1 MINVHQRHSNKPA
14 LSFQAIVEKQQ
25 PVNRASFLLKPLL
38 LSLTIASLCSCAIQP
53 KPLTDAENA
62 TRVSEDSAQLQK
74 GQEAP
79 TRPISIQEA
88 VARALKYNLDYR
100 VEMMQKTLAQ
110 KDLGLTQY
118 DMLPKLMANLGY
130 NTRNNWSGAYS
141 QSLVTGQRSLVYST
155 SADRDIFN
163 AQLGLTWNVLDF
175 GVSYFRAHQ
184 AGDKVL
190 AREEEKRKVVNRIVQ
205 DVITAYWRA
214 VSNERLK
221 NDMQTLATSVETAL
235 QQSSRVLDQKLSNP
249 MAALTYQRELL
260 SIQRELQQLQR
271 NLTLAKSQL
280 AALMNLKP
288 NQDFQLVIP
297 ERSEWTRDI
306 KINPEKMERVAL
318 ENRPELRAL
327 VYEKRATLNEA
338 KAALVA
344 MLPGLEFGGGYNYNS
359 NSFLWEKEWWT
370 LGSQV
375 AWNLMSLVRY
385 PAKMDQIDT
394 QQNLLDA
401 ERQAMSM
408 AVLTQLHV
416 SRAQYAHAQREF
428 TTASSYQ
435 TTQAKLM
442 EQVRAGV
449 KTGSISEQGLIREEM
464 NTLVAEV
471 RRDVTYAD
479 LENAYAAII
488 ASMGV
493 DPLPAT
499 VKLDQPVA
507 MLTNQ
512 LVTHWSALKPL

>member
-1 MINVHQRHSNKPA
+1 
-14 LSFQAIVEKQQ
+14 
-25 PVNRASFLLKPLL
+25 
-38 LSLTIASLCSCAIQP
+38 LC
-53 KPLTDAENA
+53 
-62 TRVSEDSAQLQK
+62 VSD
-74 GQEAP
+74 
-79 TRPISIQEA
+79 
-88 VARALKYNLDYR
+88 
-100 VEMMQKTLAQ
+100 
-110 KDLGLTQY
+110 
-118 DMLPKLMANLGY
+118 
-130 NTRNNWSGAYS
+130 
-141 QSLVTGQRSLVYST
+141 
-155 SADRDIFN
+155 
-163 AQLGLTWNVLDF
+163 
-175 GVSYFRAHQ
+175 FRAHQ

-327 VYEKRATLNEA
+327 VYEKRATLIEA

-385 PAKMDQIDT
+385 PAKMDQSDT
-394 QQNLLDA
+394 QQN
-401 ERQAMSM
+401 
-408 AVLTQLHV
+408 
-416 SRAQYAHAQREF
+416 
-428 TTASSYQ
+428 
-435 TTQAKLM
+435 
-442 EQVRAGV
+442 
-449 KTGSISEQGLIREEM
+449 
-464 NTLVAEV
+464 
-471 RRDVTYAD
+471 
-479 LENAYAAII
+479 
-488 ASMGV
+488 
-493 DPLPAT
+493 
-499 VKLDQPVA
+499 
-507 MLTNQ
+507 
-512 LVTHWSALKPL
+512 

>member
-1 MINVHQRHSNKPA
+1 
-14 LSFQAIVEKQQ
+14 
-25 PVNRASFLLKPLL
+25 
-38 LSLTIASLCSCAIQP
+38 
-53 KPLTDAENA
+53 
-62 TRVSEDSAQLQK
+62 
-74 GQEAP
+74 
-79 TRPISIQEA
+79 
-88 VARALKYNLDYR
+88 
-100 VEMMQKTLAQ
+100 
-110 KDLGLTQY
+110 
-118 DMLPKLMANLGY
+118 
-130 NTRNNWSGAYS
+130 
-141 QSLVTGQRSLVYST
+141 
-155 SADRDIFN
+155 
-163 AQLGLTWNVLDF
+163 
-175 GVSYFRAHQ
+175 
-184 AGDKVL
+184 
-190 AREEEKRKVVNRIVQ
+190 
-205 DVITAYWRA
+205 
-214 VSNERLK
+214 
-221 NDMQTLATSVETAL
+221 
-235 QQSSRVLDQKLSNP
+235 
-249 MAALTYQRELL
+249 
-260 SIQRELQQLQR
+260 
-271 NLTLAKSQL
+271 
-280 AALMNLKP
+280 
-288 NQDFQLVIP
+288 
-297 ERSEWTRDI
+297 
-306 KINPEKMERVAL
+306 
-318 ENRPELRAL
+318 
-327 VYEKRATLNEA
+327 
-338 KAALVA
+338 
-344 MLPGLEFGGGYNYNS
+344 LEFGGGYNYNS